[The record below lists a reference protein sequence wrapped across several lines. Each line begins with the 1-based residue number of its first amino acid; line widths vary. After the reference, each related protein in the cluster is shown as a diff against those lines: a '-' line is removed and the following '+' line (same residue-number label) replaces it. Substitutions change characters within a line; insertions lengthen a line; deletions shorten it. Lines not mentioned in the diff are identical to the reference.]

1 MILKPKDREEWLAM
15 RQDVG
20 IGGSDAGTVL
30 GLNPW
35 CSNLQLWR
43 YKTGQEQ
50 PPDISD
56 KPAVLFGKKAEEHI
70 RELFI
75 LDYPQYNIHYHEFWM
90 YCHDRYTW
98 QFATLDGEIWQ
109 PLSDGTD
116 IMVGILEIKTTTIQN
131 KAQWD
136 EWENGIPQR
145 YYAQILHQLSATG
158 CEFAILRAYI
168 RWYKDGEFRA
178 TVRDYR
184 IERKDVLDDIAYLR
198 EQELKFIDCVNS
210 GTPPAAIITM

>member
-1 MILKPKDREEWLAM
+1 MIIKIEDHETWLAA
-15 RQDVG
+15 RQKQG
-20 IGGSDAGTVL
+20 IGGSDSGSVL

-35 CSNLQLWR
+35 CSNIQLWR
-43 YKTGQEQ
+43 YKTGQEV

-56 KPAVLFGKKAEEHI
+56 KPAVIFGKKAEENI
-70 RELFI
+70 RELFK
-75 LDYPQYNIHYHEFWM
+75 LDYPDYTVDYHAYWL
-90 YCHDRYTW
+90 YVNDRLPW
-98 QFATLDGEIWQ
+98 QFATLDGE
-109 PLSDGTD
+109 LTD
-116 IMVGILEIKTTTIQN
+116 ETGRRGILEIKTTTIQN

-136 EWENGIPQR
+136 EWEGGIPDR
-145 YYAQILHQLSATG
+145 YYAQVLHQLSATG

-184 IERKDVLDDIAYLR
+184 IERKDVLDDIAYLC
-198 EQELKFIDCVNS
+198 EQEKRFIECVNS